1 MIAKSHGLVV
11 LAALGAFVGS
21 PLRAA
26 ETVNVATP
34 SRVIFAIPFWIAQH
48 KGYFKDEGIEAKLEI
63 VPSGRQMTEQLR
75 SGATHITIVGPD
87 ATIIDATK
95 GGPMRILAGIV
106 RKPPL
111 FLIAKPSIKTF
122 ADLRGA
128 NIGVL
133 SVTEGSSKLLVKML
147 RAEGVSPT
155 DLKINPVGGAPARW
169 TLLKDGK
176 IDAGMQPLPLSD
188 EAEAAGFTNLGWA
201 GKYEPDWQFTT
212 VNANSEWTS
221 RNPELAAKFVRAL
234 LRGQQFLFANP
245 DEVAKIAAIEL
256 KTPEALAARSLKEAM
271 RLGILDPKLDW
282 SEVGLTKMYENMQA
296 DGVMPAGQTLDLN
309 KVIDAQFLRKAQS
322 SIAGSGSR

>member
-1 MIAKSHGLVV
+1 MIAKSF
-11 LAALGAFVGS
+11 AFVALALS
-21 PLRAA
+21 ITFMNSSLHAA
-26 ETVNVATP
+26 YVVNVATP
-34 SRVIFAIPFWIAQH
+34 SRVIFAIPFWIAEH

-63 VPSGRQMTEQLR
+63 VASGRQLSEQLR
-75 SGATHITIVGPD
+75 SGATHTTIVGPD
-87 ATIIDATK
+87 AAIIDASK
-95 GGPMRILAGIV
+95 GGPMRVLAGIV
-106 RKPPL
+106 RRPPL

-133 SVTEGSSKLLVKML
+133 SLTKGSSKLLAKML
-147 RAEGVSPT
+147 KAEGVSPA
-155 DLKINPVGGAPARW
+155 DLKISAVGGAPARW
-169 TLLKDGK
+169 TLLQEGK
-176 IDAGMQPLPLSD
+176 IDAGMQPLPLID
-188 EAEAAGFTNLGWA
+188 EAVTAGFTNLGWA

-245 DEVAKIAAIEL
+245 DEAAKIAAIEL
-256 KTPEALAARSLKEAM
+256 KTPAALAARSLKEAM

-296 DGVMPAGQTLDLN
+296 DGVMPADQKLDLG
-309 KVIDAQFLRKAQS
+309 KVLNAEFLRKAQS
-322 SIAGSGSR
+322 AAGIR